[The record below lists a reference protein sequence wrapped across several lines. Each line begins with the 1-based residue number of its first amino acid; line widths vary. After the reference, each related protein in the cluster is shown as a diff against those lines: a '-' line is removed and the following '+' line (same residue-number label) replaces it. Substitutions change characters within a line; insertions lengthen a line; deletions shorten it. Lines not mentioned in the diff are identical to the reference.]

1 MPISFACAFSHAPG
15 ILAWSDAAP
24 APQREALHAGFG
36 RLGAKLAA
44 AELDALVLFTSE
56 HWANFFLDHIS
67 PYCIG
72 RAGSYAGPVEP
83 WLKMDKVTV
92 PGDGALSD
100 EILRACYDG
109 DVDLGF
115 THEMQFDHG
124 TMVPLSFLTPGMDVP
139 VVPIMINTLAA
150 PQPSPRRC
158 LRLGQIVGDVAR
170 RSGRRIGL
178 VATGGMSHDPGEV
191 NHGLID
197 EAFDRRFLAEMAAGN
212 LQKLAGYTIADLGPA
227 GAGTIELLGWI
238 ALAGALGVYSGE
250 VVAYEAVVPWAT
262 GVGLMSFEAAT
273 AASRV

>member
-24 APQREALHAGFG
+24 AHQRDALHAGFDT
-36 RLGAKLAA
+36 LGTRLAA

-67 PYCIG
+67 PYCLG
-72 RAGSYAGPVEP
+72 RAKSYKGPVEP
-83 WLKMDKVTV
+83 WLKMDKVEV
-92 PGDGALSD
+92 PGDPTLGE

-115 THEMQFDHG
+115 TYEMQFDHG
-124 TMVPLSFLTPGMDVP
+124 TMVPLNFLTPRMDVP
-139 VVPIMINTLAA
+139 VVPIMINTWAA
-150 PQPSPRRC
+150 PQPSARRC
-158 LRLGQIVGDVAR
+158 LTLGKIVGEVAR
-170 RSGRRIGL
+170 KSGRRIGL

-197 EAFDRRFLAEMAAGN
+197 QDFDRRFLADMAAGD
-212 LQKLAGYTIADLGPA
+212 LQKLSSYSIDDLARA

-238 ALAGALGVYSGE
+238 ALAGALGTYHGE
-250 VVAYEAVVPWAT
+250 IVAYEAVVPWAT
-262 GVGLMSFEAAT
+262 GIGLMSFEPQAA
-273 AASRV
+273 V